1 MCTIPLDLERR
12 FEQRWAARFSGALQE
27 HREEQRQKVT
37 APGESKREARR
48 VELAVRPPACERT
61 ARDHPAKAKEKPAG
75 LSWPLGRQRVSGR
88 PGIARIAK

>member
-27 HREEQRQKVT
+27 HREEHREKQRQHLT
-37 APGESKREARR
+37 APDES
-48 VELAVRPPACERT
+48 
-61 ARDHPAKAKEKPAG
+61 KEKPAG
-75 LSWPLGRQRVSGR
+75 LSWSLGRRRVSGR